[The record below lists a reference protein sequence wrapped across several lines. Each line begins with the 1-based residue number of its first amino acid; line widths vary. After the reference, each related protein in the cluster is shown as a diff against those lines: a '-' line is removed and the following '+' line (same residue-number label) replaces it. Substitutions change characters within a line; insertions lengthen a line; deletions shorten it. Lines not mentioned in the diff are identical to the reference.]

1 MILVDTNLLVYAFV
15 STYSQHEAAKEW
27 LDSRLNAA
35 APVGLPWASLLGF
48 LRLVTNP
55 RIYGRPARLASA
67 WRQVEEWLDCSPSW
81 IPSPGD
87 RHRTILGKLLVRH
100 GTRANLVPD
109 VHLAALAI
117 EHGLV
122 LCSADGDFARFEE
135 LRWENPLAS

>member
-55 RIYGRPARLASA
+55 RIYGRPATLA
-67 WRQVEEWLDCSPSW
+67 Q
-81 IPSPGD
+81 
-87 RHRTILGKLLVRH
+87 VRH
-100 GTRANLVPD
+100 GDGCRSTKFFRMSV
-109 VHLAALAI
+109 
-117 EHGLV
+117 GLGKV
-122 LCSADGDFARFEE
+122 CTTFGVKTEP
-135 LRWENPLAS
+135 LR